1 MTESFLDIDFGTG
14 LASGVLSAFLLFV
27 AGRLWVHRLLPLLRR
42 WRYRGVNISGEW
54 KGLGTGYTPAH
65 GEWSELVLRLQQDV
79 RAVRGVVTL
88 RCRSAGHAFDVTL
101 RATGTVT
108 EGYVALS
115 LSPAGDSI
123 PSPATALLKIEDRGG
138 ALNGQL
144 LYRHPFLDIVDV
156 IDMSVHRA
164 QAGAAV
170 QVRVA
175 SVAPPMS
182 SAAEGAPLPAGTV
195 LD

>member
-1 MTESFLDIDFGTG
+1 MAESFLDFDFGTG
-14 LASGVLSAFLLFV
+14 VASGALTAFFLCV
-27 AGRLWVHRLLPLLRR
+27 AAHLWVQRLLPLVRR
-42 WRYRGVNISGEW
+42 FWYRGVNISGEW

-65 GEWSELVLRLQQDV
+65 GEWSELVLALQQDG
-79 RAVRGVVTL
+79 RQVRGTVTL
-88 RCRSAGHAFDVTL
+88 QCRSAGHAFDVRL
-101 RATGTVT
+101 QATGKVT

-115 LSPAGDSI
+115 LSPTGESV
-123 PSPATALLKIEDRGG
+123 PSPATALLKIEDRGA

-164 QAGAAV
+164 H
-170 QVRVA
+170 
-175 SVAPPMS
+175 
-182 SAAEGAPLPAGTV
+182 SAASAQLRPAAAPAPHALPAAARLPAGTA